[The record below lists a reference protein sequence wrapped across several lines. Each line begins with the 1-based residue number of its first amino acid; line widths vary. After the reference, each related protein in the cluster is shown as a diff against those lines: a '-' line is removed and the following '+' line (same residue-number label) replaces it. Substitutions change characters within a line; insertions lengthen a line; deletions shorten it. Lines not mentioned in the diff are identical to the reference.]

1 LVHSGLKQ
9 FWCFVERSL
18 DSSLVLMVRVVD
30 DSRSL
35 EQVRIR
41 DVLVRYR
48 TVGTAMLSRN
58 CTAPRYFA
66 KVPEDYTVQHGVPR
80 MQLM

>member
-9 FWCFVERSL
+9 FWCFVEWSL

-30 DSRSL
+30 DSWSL
-35 EQVRIR
+35 ERVCIR
-41 DVLVRYR
+41 DVLVWNR
-48 TVGTAMLSRN
+48 TLGTAMLSCN

-80 MQLM
+80 KQLI